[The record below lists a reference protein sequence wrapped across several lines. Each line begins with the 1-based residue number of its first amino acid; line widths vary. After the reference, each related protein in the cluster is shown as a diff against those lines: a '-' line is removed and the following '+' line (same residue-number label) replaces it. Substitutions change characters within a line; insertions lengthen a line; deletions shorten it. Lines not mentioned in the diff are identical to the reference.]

1 MAFERSRKER
11 VPGFVFFTK
20 CIGVQKIDRG
30 RNDLL
35 NISRSIYNIRHQH
48 FISVAQ
54 VKLSLEAMQRISEL
68 M

>member
-20 CIGVQKIDRG
+20 YEGVQKIDGG

-35 NISRSIYNIRHQH
+35 NISRSIYNIRQQRL
-48 FISVAQ
+48 ISVAQ

>member
-11 VPGFVFFTK
+11 VPGFVFVTK
-20 CIGVQKIDRG
+20 YIGVQKIDRG

-35 NISRSIYNIRHQH
+35 NISRSIYNIRHQRL
-48 FISVAQ
+48 ISVAQ

>member
-20 CIGVQKIDRG
+20 YISVQKIDRG

-35 NISRSIYNIRHQH
+35 NISRSIYNIRDQRL
-48 FISVAQ
+48 IGVAQ